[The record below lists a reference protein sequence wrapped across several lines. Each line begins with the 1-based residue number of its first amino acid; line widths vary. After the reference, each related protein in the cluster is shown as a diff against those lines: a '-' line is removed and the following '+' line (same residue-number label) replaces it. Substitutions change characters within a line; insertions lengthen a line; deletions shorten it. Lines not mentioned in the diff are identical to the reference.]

1 MKFTQW
7 LESKG
12 ILIPDDIDS
21 VIDGLVPKI
30 MEKLPESLAN
40 IGKDVLVASNVPL
53 GSPYGIKSD
62 VNVYL
67 NSDPEKKSSGLYFT
81 NGKIIINGS
90 RVPKQNAERQI
101 RRVLWHELGVHAR
114 DPKVLRRDLRSK
126 TIAAHNMPDYKEYGK
141 SYFHD
146 PAEVDAHIG
155 EIVHSI
161 EKFGKQFKDR
171 PEWAMSVL
179 DDTLAYLRNPSLAK
193 RTQRFGL
200 LADPNWQFKFEKYL
214 DDPKLKRLMFDR
226 LYNAVARA
234 KERIKPSAG
243 NPASD
248 RAKEFINK
256 LRATKGIN

>member
-1 MKFTQW
+1 MQFRQW

-30 MEKLPESLAN
+30 MEKLPESLGN

-67 NSDPEKKSSGLYFT
+67 NSDPAKRAYGFYNT
-81 NGKIIINGS
+81 GGKITINGS
-90 RVPKQNAERQI
+90 VVPKQNSERHI
-101 RRVLWHELGVHAR
+101 RRALWHELGVHAR
-114 DPKVLRRDLRSK
+114 DPKLLRRDLRSK
-126 TIAAHNMPDYKEYGK
+126 LTAAQNMPDYKEYGK
-141 SYFHD
+141 SYFHQ
-146 PAEVDAHIG
+146 PVEVDAHIG

-161 EKFGKQFKDR
+161 EKFGKQYKDR

-200 LADPNWQFKFEKYL
+200 LADPKWQDKFKQYL

-256 LRATKGIN
+256 LRARKSIK